1 MNDNPPFFKQAL
13 YTFRISES
21 LTVNS
26 PISNAI
32 EAEDADENVL
42 FYMLNGNVS
51 ALEYFRLSSDTNP
64 VVLVN
69 KSLDYDDC
77 STLYLNLTVR
87 DTQIPGAVPSH
98 TATTSIVI
106 DITDADDKPPFFLP
120 CKGIASKICI
130 SDGYTGNVNR
140 NEQVSGPLTLAP
152 GPLYAVDGDWGIG
165 APVEYAIISGNND
178 NVFNVDKTSGN
189 ITMNKAID
197 ALGIIFLQVMA
208 SQTDDQLKYSTTSV
222 VIEVKEKN
230 SFPPTFEKSIYY
242 GFILSNYATDTLV
255 SDLNDRNKPLVVFA
269 ADDDF
274 PDKLN
279 PSLVYKIDNSTD
291 FRILREGF
299 IMTNVAITTPGIIQ
313 LQVSATDSSTN
324 EMTSTMVSVEVIA
337 AATTVP
343 TTTTTTTSSS
353 TGTGTTTTI
362 TPGTGTTITTVK
374 DTGTTTTSTPGTGT
388 TTTTKDTG
396 TTKPLPPGTGTTTIT
411 TKGTGTT
418 KPPDPETGS
427 TTATTKGTG
436 TTKSPAPVTGTTTST
451 TKGTGTTNPLPP
463 VSGTTTPTTKG
474 TGTTKPPDSGTG
486 TTTATTKGTGTI
498 NPLPPV
504 SGTTTPTTK
513 GTGTT
518 KPSDTGTGTTT
529 ATTKGTGTTKPPPSV
544 TGTTAP
550 TTKDTG
556 TIKPP
561 DPATGSTTTATK
573 GTGTTTIAAQG
584 TGTTTT
590 SKDTGTTTTRTPGIG
605 TSTTTPLGTGT
616 TKSVSIGTGTTT
628 STAQIIQTGSITTS
642 KSVSPG
648 GASNTPTPRTD
659 ISASRPVSDVV
670 ENDIV
675 FTVTDMAALG
685 ASLGAILALCLVA
698 LGFLIHKQYGG
709 SIKRKLMKGS
719 GDNFGSTGDRTE
731 QLINDIDDSTN
742 DPIDFGGSSFEESAS
757 TRVTMATAVAVT
769 STPLQSVPDD
779 DQLSE
784 TAEQAD
790 DSDDKKVKSILT
802 KELKEDVGYKSVWF
816 REDAA
821 PEVVVIEGV
830 EDGEADDNDSEE
842 DYNDQQEDDGD
853 DDEEDLDPTFNATDD
868 MSQNSIL

>member
-353 TGTGTTTTI
+353 TGT
-362 TPGTGTTITTVK
+362 
-374 DTGTTTTSTPGTGT
+374 
-388 TTTTKDTG
+388 
-396 TTKPLPPGTGTTTIT
+396 
-411 TKGTGTT
+411 
-418 KPPDPETGS
+418 
-427 TTATTKGTG
+427 
-436 TTKSPAPVTGTTTST
+436 
-451 TKGTGTTNPLPP
+451 
-463 VSGTTTPTTKG
+463 
-474 TGTTKPPDSGTG
+474 
-486 TTTATTKGTGTI
+486 
-498 NPLPPV
+498 
-504 SGTTTPTTK
+504 
-513 GTGTT
+513 
-518 KPSDTGTGTTT
+518 
-529 ATTKGTGTTKPPPSV
+529 
-544 TGTTAP
+544 
-550 TTKDTG
+550 
-556 TIKPP
+556 
-561 DPATGSTTTATK
+561 
-573 GTGTTTIAAQG
+573 
-584 TGTTTT
+584 
-590 SKDTGTTTTRTPGIG
+590 
-605 TSTTTPLGTGT
+605 
-616 TKSVSIGTGTTT
+616 
-628 STAQIIQTGSITTS
+628 
-642 KSVSPG
+642 
-648 GASNTPTPRTD
+648 
-659 ISASRPVSDVV
+659 DVV

>member
-374 DTGTTTTSTPGTGT
+374 DT
-388 TTTTKDTG
+388 
-396 TTKPLPPGTGTTTIT
+396 
-411 TKGTGTT
+411 
-418 KPPDPETGS
+418 
-427 TTATTKGTG
+427 
-436 TTKSPAPVTGTTTST
+436 
-451 TKGTGTTNPLPP
+451 
-463 VSGTTTPTTKG
+463 
-474 TGTTKPPDSGTG
+474 
-486 TTTATTKGTGTI
+486 
-498 NPLPPV
+498 
-504 SGTTTPTTK
+504 
-513 GTGTT
+513 
-518 KPSDTGTGTTT
+518 
-529 ATTKGTGTTKPPPSV
+529 
-544 TGTTAP
+544 
-550 TTKDTG
+550 
-556 TIKPP
+556 
-561 DPATGSTTTATK
+561 
-573 GTGTTTIAAQG
+573 
-584 TGTTTT
+584 
-590 SKDTGTTTTRTPGIG
+590 
-605 TSTTTPLGTGT
+605 
-616 TKSVSIGTGTTT
+616 
-628 STAQIIQTGSITTS
+628 
-642 KSVSPG
+642 
-648 GASNTPTPRTD
+648 
-659 ISASRPVSDVV
+659 DVV